1 MPALISWVCRVEHAV
16 QERNEYLAMITIYDG
31 AWAYCVRGGA
41 GRHRWD
47 AIEPAPVELLG
58 LARKASRVVREE
70 STSRR
75 AG

>member
-16 QERNEYLAMITIYDG
+16 QERNEYLAMITIHKG
-31 AWAYCVRGGA
+31 TWAYCVRGGA

-47 AIEPAPVELLG
+47 AIEPAPVELLA
-58 LARKASRVVREE
+58 LARRSSPQAGEE